1 MGSQHSRS
9 AGQSLLWPASCA
21 AYLALAGTTRHSRP
35 HPLLLPCTDAYDSNI
50 ALYYPNWPATF
61 KTWYDD
67 EEFLYDYSN
76 PGFRCG
82 GALRHLHLCVAVC
95 WVTRLRCR
103 PGPVAH
109 HSIGGGGLTEL
120 MWPHHARGLQ

>member
-1 MGSQHSRS
+1 MAAYGLTTQQVSGH
-9 AGQSLLWPASCA
+9 SLLWPASCT

-50 ALYYPNWPATF
+50 ALYYPSWPATF
-61 KTWYDD
+61 KTWYDN

-82 GALRHLHLCVAVC
+82 GALRHLHLCVVMC
-95 WVTRLRCR
+95 WV
-103 PGPVAH
+103 PGLHCTSGHAPCT
-109 HSIGGGGLTEL
+109 IDP
-120 MWPHHARGLQ
+120 PHHLCSRCLQ